1 MEHFSLYTGNRG
13 SSIFLVLLQT
23 PFPSSFFAPTPTSD
37 LIEMLVLEALEMGEG
52 EAGGVLSWDWMVR
65 LC

>member
-13 SSIFLVLLQT
+13 SFHFPGPAANS
-23 PFPSSFFAPTPTSD
+23 PSSFFPPTPTSD

-52 EAGGVLSWDWMVR
+52 EAGGVLSWDWMVG